1 MLSSQFKVTEYTTLL
16 RLPWILF
23 STVNILMIPVLYISY
38 RYRCNKQTC
47 TRRDIISSSWKYY
60 CKHYYFTWIF
70 KFSFYMQI
78 LPQYRFS
85 GFIWFSHSKW
95 TWINA
100 NSLRHKITRKRW
112 KKIKDHI
119 NHCLCRWCCVYF
131 SPHSL
136 CSASLALGSI
146 HILTQEPTS
155 ASADR
160 AAKSPCTNSSGQC
173 PDCGDF
179 S

>member
-1 MLSSQFKVTEYTTLL
+1 MLCSQFKVTEYTTLL

-23 STVNILMIPVLYISY
+23 STVNILMTPVLYISY

-47 TRRDIISSSWKYY
+47 TRRDIISSAWKYY

-70 KFSFYMQI
+70 KLPFYMQI

-112 KKIKDHI
+112 KKVKDHI
-119 NHCLCRWCCVYF
+119 NHCLCRWCCVHL

-136 CSASLALGSI
+136 CSASLAPGSI
-146 HILTQEPTS
+146 HILTQVPTS